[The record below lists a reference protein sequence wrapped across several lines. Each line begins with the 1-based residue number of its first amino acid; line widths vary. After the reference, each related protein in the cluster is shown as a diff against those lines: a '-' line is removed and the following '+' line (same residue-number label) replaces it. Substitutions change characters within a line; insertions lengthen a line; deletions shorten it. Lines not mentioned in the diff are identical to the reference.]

1 MKKHVEEAYKEV
13 EYTRSIGP
21 YKIYLQALE
30 EVFDWSAFESFADL
44 GCSNGRLLECVQ
56 RKYAHINL
64 LGLEYFEWAKTHAD
78 ASVRD
83 HIQLADLGK
92 PHHYNRKYDIVNCSE
107 VGEHLEP
114 EVENVFI
121 DNVTSAAKDILIL
134 TWSNAKSDTNGQHV
148 NPRPQSYVKSK
159 LLSKGFAYWEEATDK
174 IKNSLRIS
182 LEGIGH
188 TWWPDN
194 IMVFKKIAFTPIKSR
209 YFIQGIHTD
218 NDAHR
223 VDLAPHTFRN
233 HGSMSLQSEF
243 KILTEKIRGAVAS
256 KKSMSILR
264 ASDGDYF
271 FLKKIP
277 IGSATPGKRALTVA
291 YEQINMFLFKSL
303 FWHHTVIA
311 LNLGQGSL
319 RAWRSFVMTELFAK
333 IYHKLFRTNLAV
345 FNAKK
350 IRCGF
355 DLVSRWATLFNIF
368 PTVSVWLYSL
378 KRGSGY
384 RTKALELISGKAP
397 SCEAIYAL
405 VTTKWIFKNFKN
417 EIGIIAGKE
426 KIELIKELM
435 QKPAYREYV
444 GVDSFTDYIEIPQ
457 KGAADNVEQLA
468 DSFSN
473 TLSKSKARIF
483 IVGAG
488 SSKMALIPL
497 MQNYSNAVFI
507 DVGAGIDAL
516 AGIVCQ
522 ERPYFANWTNFRL
535 KERDY
540 SKVDFMDQGNPAWNR
555 PHYRTE
561 II

>member
-1 MKKHVEEAYKEV
+1 MKKHVEDAYKEI
-13 EYTRSIGP
+13 EYTRSIAP

-30 EVFDWSAFESFADL
+30 EVFDWSIFESFADL
-44 GCSNGRLLECVQ
+44 GCSNGRLLECVSQ
-56 RKYAHINL
+56 KYTTIDL
-64 LGLEYFEWAKTHAD
+64 LGLEYFEWAKTYAD
-78 ASVRD
+78 PSIRD
-83 HIQLADLGK
+83 RIQLADLGK
-92 PHHYNRKYDIVNCSE
+92 PYHYNRQYDIVNCSE

-114 EVENVFI
+114 EVESVFI
-121 DNVTSAAKDILIL
+121 ENITNAAKDILIL

-148 NPRPQSYVKSK
+148 NSRPQSYVKSK
-159 LLSKGFAYWEEATDK
+159 LLSKGFAYWEEATDI

-194 IMVFKKIAFTPIKSR
+194 IMVFKKNAFVPIKSR

-218 NDAHR
+218 NDAHKI
-223 VDLAPHTFRN
+223 DLAPNTLSN
-233 HGSMSLQSEF
+233 HGSMDLQSEF
-243 KILTEKIRGAVAS
+243 KILTEKIRGYIAS
-256 KKSMSILR
+256 KKTLSILR

-277 IGSATPGKRALTVA
+277 IGSATPGKRALTVS
-291 YEQINMFLFKSL
+291 YDQINISLFKSL
-303 FWHHTVIA
+303 FWHHTIIA

-319 RAWRSFVMTELFAK
+319 RAWRSFIMTELFVK
-333 IYHKLFRTNLAV
+333 IYNKIFKKNLSIL
-345 FNAKK
+345 NGKK
-350 IRCGF
+350 IRFGF
-355 DLVSRWATLFNIF
+355 DLISRWFTSFNIF
-368 PTVSVWLYSL
+368 PTISVLLYSL
-378 KRGSGY
+378 KRGSNY
-384 RTKALELISGKAP
+384 RSKALGVISGKAP

-405 VTTKWIFKNFKN
+405 ITTKWIFKNFRN

-435 QKPAYREYV
+435 QKSSYREYI
-444 GVDSFTDYIEIPQ
+444 GIDSFTDYIEVPQ
-457 KGAADNVEQLA
+457 KGAANDVEHLA

-473 TLSKSKARIF
+473 VLSKSKARIF
-483 IVGAG
+483 IVGTG

-497 MQNYSNAVFI
+497 MQSYSNAVFI

-522 ERPYFANWTNFRL
+522 ERPYFANWINFRL

-540 SKVDFMDQGNPAWNR
+540 SKIDFMDQGNPAWNR
-555 PHYRTE
+555 PHYTTK